1 MPRGPG
7 KSSNYNLDYSRFDGK
22 IEPEPE
28 AAPGEPGEAMP
39 EDFAVALK
47 NMPPELQEAYRLAMI
62 SRSAG
67 DEAAQKRANELVLQ
81 AIEKGG
87 PEVRER
93 FLEEVSQQLPEGSV
107 PSLEKKPGAVD
118 LEESAD
124 SMLKRMDKMKAEMEA
139 GREATRKQLDALQKQ
154 QETLQNISS
163 PEDFVNFMQQ
173 EGMSNEDIQR
183 MLTDP
188 GEMEELMSKLV
199 NNAGDPGEHTKKL
212 NGAEEAAKEA
222 EELHK
227 RLCGAPKKAPEV
239 KVIKTPEVILPN
251 HRLQYKK
258 DDDGKY
264 SAMELICE
272 LPGVQDMSCIV
283 LDIAEKHVRLNTVE
297 PAPRYAVNAGPFP
310 VLIEPA
316 AARAKFSKKRNE
328 LSVMVPA
335 KA

>member
-7 KSSNYNLDYSRFDGK
+7 KSSNNLDYSRFDGK

-62 SRSAG
+62 SRSTG

-227 RLCGAPKKAPEV
+227 RLCGAPKKAAPEV